1 METFD
6 VHVTVAFPPRRVGAR
21 VETGPGCEIQFS
33 CVLFFGCKTS
43 RAYTT
48 SYQLRIGSGARRSG
62 GLPAH
67 FA

>member
-48 SYQLRIGSGARRSG
+48 SYQLRKAS
-62 GLPAH
+62 
-67 FA
+67 